1 MKKYKLGDIATVEIS
16 GVDKKITDGEKE
28 IRLCN
33 FVDVY
38 YNWAITIAQH
48 DSFMLATARP
58 NEISKFQLKKGQVA
72 LTKDSET
79 RDDIGISTYI
89 ADDFENVILGYHCA
103 LISPNKDILD
113 GCYLNALLHTDYAK
127 KYFACNASGSGQRYA
142 LSVEALN
149 SFPVPIIPLHEQKQI
164 GEIFSALDKKIELN
178 RQINPHFLFNT
189 LNTLYGL
196 VITKSDLT
204 ESAFVKFSNIL
215 KYMYHNAS
223 VEKIDVK
230 SEIEYIRQYVELQ
243 QLRLNHHTKVI
254 FESHTDQ
261 EYVKIPPMILI
272 TFVENAF
279 KYGTSSS
286 EDCTVLIRIV
296 VEDGTLLF
304 KTCNSIMREKEQ
316 DSPSIGIE
324 NCRKRLRLL
333 YPERFTLLTEKDEN
347 KREFR
352 TKLIIQLS

>member
-1 MKKYKLGDIATVEIS
+1 MFLKRIKKKVRGTAESAVAYPRITLYVDLLFCIIILPLTILLVPVDKWFVTQPAFVVTLVIYLYLLYFVYRKVSIPSLFMRKRYGWIIMTVIMLLFVTELMTHFPLPENPHSKLPLDFRRHLHSQTVWFFFLIIS
-16 GVDKKITDGEKE
+16 GFG
-28 IRLCN
+28 L
-33 FVDVY
+33 
-38 YNWAITIAQH
+38 AIEVTFELFRQ
-48 DSFMLATARP
+48 MLAHQ
-58 NEISKFQLKKGQVA
+58 E
-72 LTKDSET
+72 
-79 RDDIGISTYI
+79 
-89 ADDFENVILGYHCA
+89 
-103 LISPNKDILD
+103 
-113 GCYLNALLHTDYAK
+113 
-127 KYFACNASGSGQRYA
+127 
-142 LSVEALN
+142 VEAEKN
-149 SFPVPIIPLHEQKQI
+149 R
-164 GEIFSALDKKIELN
+164 AELAMYKA
-178 RQINPHFLFNT
+178 QINPHFLFNT

>member
-1 MKKYKLGDIATVEIS
+1 
-16 GVDKKITDGEKE
+16 
-28 IRLCN
+28 
-33 FVDVY
+33 
-38 YNWAITIAQH
+38 
-48 DSFMLATARP
+48 
-58 NEISKFQLKKGQVA
+58 
-72 LTKDSET
+72 
-79 RDDIGISTYI
+79 
-89 ADDFENVILGYHCA
+89 
-103 LISPNKDILD
+103 
-113 GCYLNALLHTDYAK
+113 
-127 KYFACNASGSGQRYA
+127 
-142 LSVEALN
+142 
-149 SFPVPIIPLHEQKQI
+149 
-164 GEIFSALDKKIELN
+164 
-178 RQINPHFLFNT
+178 
-189 LNTLYGL
+189 
-196 VITKSDLT
+196 
-204 ESAFVKFSNIL
+204 
-215 KYMYHNAS
+215 MYHNAS

-279 KYGTSSS
+279 KYGT
-286 EDCTVLIRIV
+286 
-296 VEDGTLLF
+296 LLF